1 MNSSQ
6 GKGDNFQQSE
16 LQKNLELLRE
26 VYFFSGLP
34 LESLKV
40 FAYLCTRESFKKG
53 EFLFRQDDND
63 GQAFY
68 IISGKAG
75 LLCKDEKGEFV
86 IREYGPGDFLGG
98 MVLLGNIRRLF
109 SLRAQDDTTC
119 LILTKENFDATI
131 EQFPDLMPKIILSV
145 VKAIGD
151 REKKFLSVRE
161 ETCQTCAQMIG
172 FTLL

>member
-6 GKGDNFQQSE
+6 GKEGSSERSE
-16 LQKNLELLRE
+16 LQNNLELLRQ

-34 LESLKV
+34 LETLKV
-40 FAYLCTRESFKKG
+40 LAYLCTRELFRKG
-53 EFLFRQDDND
+53 EFLFHQDDND

-75 LLCKDEKGEFV
+75 LLCKDEKGEFMV
-86 IREYGPGDFLGG
+86 REYGPGDFLGG

-109 SLRAQDDTTC
+109 SLKALEDMSC
-119 LILTKENFDATI
+119 LILTRDNFAVTL
-131 EQFPDLMPKIILSV
+131 ERFPELMRKIIRSV
-145 VKAIGD
+145 VKAIEE
-151 REKKFLSVRE
+151 REQKFLNLRK
-161 ETCQTCAQMIG
+161 ETCETCSQMIG